1 MNDPLARPLREFT
14 RLVAIEAMIADGAH
28 KLVRR
33 DDEATYAYFHGL
45 ATGYLY
51 GYETGY
57 KQHTLEALTDQ
68 LKTLTLELAKTEGR
82 ILH

>member
-1 MNDPLARPLREFT
+1 MKLREFT
-14 RLVAIEAMIADGAH
+14 RLVAIEAMLADGAH

-33 DDEATYAYFHGL
+33 DDESTYWYFSGL

-57 KQHTLEALTDQ
+57 KQHTLEALTEQ
-68 LKTLTLELAKTEGR
+68 LKILTLAVAKSEGR